1 LLIFTSIKFNFKV
14 IIITNTKGWY
24 INMEGLLKFSSI
36 VCMCIFTYI
45 GKIIMGID
53 VNENDKMIYNY
64 IGIISIV
71 IGMFSSGILGYLGH
85 RMSED

>member
-1 LLIFTSIKFNFKV
+1 L
-14 IIITNTKGWY
+14 
-24 INMEGLLKFSSI
+24 EGLLKFSAI

-45 GKIIMGID
+45 GKVIMGIES
-53 VNENDKMIYNY
+53 NENDMIYNY
-64 IGIISIV
+64 IGILSIV

>member
-1 LLIFTSIKFNFKV
+1 
-14 IIITNTKGWY
+14 
-24 INMEGLLKFSSI
+24 MEGLLKFSAI

-45 GKIIMGID
+45 GKVIMGIES
-53 VNENDKMIYNY
+53 NENDMIYNY
-64 IGIISIV
+64 IGILSIV